1 MHSLCTPVRKKKH
14 LTSSAN
20 NIMSVC
26 MSKIICKVVKTDGN
40 FRINIPK
47 KIIRE
52 KRWGDVLYVTVEDHW
67 YDKVVIRRLLDEKE
81 LKSED
86 R

>member
-1 MHSLCTPVRKKKH
+1 MHTGWIKKT
-14 LTSSAN
+14 LTSSTN
-20 NIMSVC
+20 NIIPAC

-47 KIIRE
+47 KIIQE

-67 YDKVVIRRLLDEKE
+67 YDKVVIRRLLDEKSLE
-81 LKSED
+81 SED

>member
-1 MHSLCTPVRKKKH
+1 MHTGWIKKP
-14 LTSSAN
+14 LTFSAN
-20 NIMSVC
+20 NIIPRC

-47 KIIRE
+47 KIIQE

-67 YDKVVIRRLLDEKE
+67 YDKVIIRRLLDEKSLE
-81 LKSED
+81 SED

>member
-1 MHSLCTPVRKKKH
+1 MHTGWIKKS

-20 NIMSVC
+20 NIIPVS

-47 KIIRE
+47 KIIQER
-52 KRWGDVLYVTVEDHW
+52 RWGDVLYVIVEDHW
-67 YDKVVIRRLLDEKE
+67 HDRLVIRRLLDEKSLE
-81 LKSED
+81 SED

>member
-1 MHSLCTPVRKKKH
+1 MHTGETKKI
-14 LTSSAN
+14 LTVYDN
-20 NIMSVC
+20 TIMLVH
-26 MSKIICKVVKTDGN
+26 MSKYVCKVVKTDGN

-47 KIIRE
+47 KIIQD

-67 YDKVVIRRLLDEKE
+67 YDKIQIRRMLDGES
-81 LKSED
+81 LKSKD